1 LIVGV
6 SETYDIEVTIPE
18 NKSFEFRATSEDR
31 IGHASLWLGSG
42 EKIEAPNL
50 PRLMLFEGMKM
61 MNGMMEMSGNMKPM
75 NMTMGNQMMDMN
87 EVMYPELSENQR
99 KQQ

>member
-31 IGHASLWLGSG
+31 IGHASFGWVQVKKL
-42 EKIEAPNL
+42 KL
-50 PRLMLFEGMKM
+50 PIY
-61 MNGMMEMSGNMKPM
+61 
-75 NMTMGNQMMDMN
+75 QD
-87 EVMYPELSENQR
+87 
-99 KQQ
+99 